1 MAGRT
6 PGPCSLSRLRVGV
19 ISDVHSNLPALEA
32 VLESIEAVGPEEIW
46 CLGDVVGYGAQP
58 DQCTAIV
65 RERCAVS
72 LNGNHDLA
80 VTGAID
86 AATFSETARAAVDWT
101 RANVSAATLE
111 FLSGLEPEG
120 SRAGFGL
127 FHASPRDPIWE
138 YVLSIDQ
145 AEAGLDAQTERICLI
160 GHSHVALSF
169 VRREGELATGEPRR
183 EGAQLDLST
192 GEWLLNPGSVGQP
205 RDGDPRA
212 SWLLL
217 DLAEGEW
224 LLNPGSVGQ
233 PRDGD
238 SRAAW
243 LLLDLDLWRAQWR
256 RTEYDISGAQAAIRN
271 ARLPASLAER
281 LEYGQ

>member
-1 MAGRT
+1 MR
-6 PGPCSLSRLRVGV
+6 PGNVDRLRVGV
-19 ISDVHSNLPALEA
+19 ISDVHSNLPALSA
-32 VLESIEAVGPEEIW
+32 VLESIDAAAPEEIW

-58 DQCTAIV
+58 DECTALV

-101 RANVSAATLE
+101 RANSSPETIE
-111 FLSGLEPEG
+111 FLTGLAPEG
-120 SRAGFGL
+120 ERAGLGL

-145 AEAGLDAQTERICLI
+145 AEAGLDAQRERISLV
-160 GHSHVALSF
+160 GHSHVSLFFTRPPSTGRKSF
-169 VRREGELATGEPRR
+169 ATG
-183 EGAQLDLST
+183 AQT
-192 GEWLLNPGSVGQP
+192 T
-205 RDGDPRA
+205 DGD
-212 SWLLL
+212 LL

-238 SRAAW
+238 PRAAW
-243 LLLDLDLWRAQWR
+243 LELD
-256 RTEYDISGAQAAIRN
+256 TEEWTARYHRVPYDAVVAGAAILE
-271 ARLPASLAER
+271 AGLPTALAER
-281 LEYGQ
+281 LQIGR